1 MSLSRYENKFA
12 IYQLKKDED
21 GDNRRFMNYEWH
33 QKKGITPKIEDYDL
47 IYIGE
52 LPSVIKNMN
61 RTLEQIYEKF
71 NLDHPANYRGYS
83 LSVSDVVAINRG
95 GKLSYH
101 FCDSAG
107 QMRRRAHMETDE
119 RRCADH
125 QRHGRNDRLRL
136 L

>member
-1 MSLSRYENKFA
+1 MGRYENKYA
-12 IYQLKKDED
+12 IYQLKHDDAGDE
-21 GDNRRFMNYEWH
+21 RRFMNFDWH
-33 QKKGITPKIEDYDL
+33 IKKGITPKIEDYDL

-52 LPSVIKNMN
+52 LPPVIKNMN

-71 NLDHPANYRGYS
+71 NLDHPADFRGYS

-107 QMRRRAHMETDE
+107 FRVLQGFSPEQKQEHKPEHKQKRIWEME
-119 RRCADH
+119 R
-125 QRHGRNDRLRL
+125 
-136 L
+136 

>member
-1 MSLSRYENKFA
+1 MGRYENKYA
-12 IYQLKKDED
+12 IYQLKKTDVGDE
-21 GDNRRFMNYEWH
+21 RRFMNYDWP

-52 LPSVIKNMN
+52 LPSLIRNMT

-71 NLDHPANYRGYS
+71 NLDHPADYRGYS

-107 QMRRRAHMETDE
+107 FRELQNFSPEQKQEYKKEHKQKRTQEMVR
-119 RRCADH
+119 
-125 QRHGRNDRLRL
+125 
-136 L
+136 

>member
-1 MSLSRYENKFA
+1 MGRYENKYA
-12 IYQLKKDED
+12 IYQLKKTDVGDE
-21 GDNRRFMNYEWH
+21 RRFMNYDWH
-33 QKKGITPKIEDYDL
+33 VKKGITPKIEDYDL

-52 LPSVIKNMN
+52 LPSVIKNLN

-71 NLDHPANYRGYS
+71 NLDHPADYRGYS

-107 QMRRRAHMETDE
+107 FRELQNFSPEQKPEYKQEHKHKRTQEMVR
-119 RRCADH
+119 
-125 QRHGRNDRLRL
+125 
-136 L
+136 

>member
-1 MSLSRYENKFA
+1 MGRYENKYA
-12 IYQLKKDED
+12 IYQLKKTDVGDE
-21 GDNRRFMNYEWH
+21 RRFMNYDWH

-52 LPSVIKNMN
+52 VPSVIKNLH
-61 RTLEQIYEKF
+61 RTLEQIYEKCT
-71 NLDHPANYRGYS
+71 LDHPADYRGYS

-107 QMRRRAHMETDE
+107 FRELQNFSPEQKQEYKKEHKQKRMQEMVR
-119 RRCADH
+119 
-125 QRHGRNDRLRL
+125 
-136 L
+136 

>member
-1 MSLSRYENKFA
+1 MGRYENKYA
-12 IYQLKKDED
+12 IYQLKHDDAGNE
-21 GDNRRFMNYEWH
+21 RRFMNHDWH
-33 QKKGITPKIEDYDL
+33 VKHGIVPRIEDYDL

-52 LPSVIKNMN
+52 LPLVIRNMN

-71 NLDHPANYRGYS
+71 KPRSSCGLPQVS

-107 QMRRRAHMETDE
+107 FRELQNFSPEQKQEHKTEHKQKHTQEIVR
-119 RRCADH
+119 
-125 QRHGRNDRLRL
+125 
-136 L
+136 

>member
-1 MSLSRYENKFA
+1 MGRYENKYA
-12 IYQLKKDED
+12 IYQLKKTDAGDE
-21 GDNRRFMNYEWH
+21 RRFMNYDWH

-52 LPSVIKNMN
+52 LPSVIRNMN

-71 NLDHPANYRGYS
+71 NLDHPADYRGYS

-107 QMRRRAHMETDE
+107 FRELQGFSPEQKQEHKPEHKQKRMWEME
-119 RRCADH
+119 R
-125 QRHGRNDRLRL
+125 
-136 L
+136 